1 MREKKS
7 EKKSTVR
14 NQSAL
19 EEKNLD
25 VTAYEKSS
33 CVGGLW
39 KMGKDG
45 KVWNSLRT
53 NLSKFACSF
62 SDFPPQ
68 DKVSD
73 FPSAEEMRKYLAS
86 YCQAFGLEK
95 YIQFNT
101 EVLSV
106 ERFKGK
112 WKVKTTKENPARV
125 FDLVCVSSGFFSRP
139 HIPFNLDRF
148 KGRIYHSSQYK
159 DPSIFRGKHVLVVG
173 GAFSGSEIAADIA
186 SKADKTTLLARR
198 PMYYIPR
205 KIDNVP
211 VDLVFYRF
219 EKKKGGSDLEAKHR
233 FLASVMRNS
242 ISPKHVE
249 RVRFPMCLRSNPTY
263 VYLGLFGSFAKSH
276 QFQYDHKQ

>member
-1 MREKKS
+1 M
-7 EKKSTVR
+7 
-14 NQSAL
+14 
-19 EEKNLD
+19 
-25 VTAYEKSS
+25 
-33 CVGGLW
+33 
-39 KMGKDG
+39 
-45 KVWNSLRT
+45 
-53 NLSKFACSF
+53 
-62 SDFPPQ
+62 
-68 DKVSD
+68 
-73 FPSAEEMRKYLAS
+73 
-86 YCQAFGLEK
+86 EK

-186 SKADKTTLLARR
+186 IEADKTTLLARR

-276 QFQYDHKQ
+276 QFQYDHKQQIRSDSIEFSSESRSHRDLQGFDIEFRDGRCDLLLVEEESVR